1 MKANLLLLA
10 LIALVGCD
18 NVNTPENTTATVPVS
33 NLPQVTHSSAIIDK
47 IVNRAWK
54 LSATATELAQP
65 GRIRIFLE
73 NGVLLQGSCWEPF
86 RLSNWKPT
94 GPDSFA
100 WNEDGIEITA
110 TVALADPAAILTMQL
125 PNEARSERLVPMD
138 APFVCPDYP
147 K

>member
-1 MKANLLLLA
+1 MKANWFLFT
-10 LIALVGCD
+10 LIALAGCD
-18 NVNTPENTTATVPVS
+18 GAKAPDATEATAPAS
-33 NLPQVTHSSAIIDK
+33 NSPQAVQSSAIIERL
-47 IVNRAWK
+47 VNRAWK

-73 NGVLLQGSCWEPF
+73 NGVFLQGSCWEPF
-86 RLSNWKPT
+86 RLSNWKAT
-94 GPDSFA
+94 GPNSFS

-110 TVALADPAAILTMQL
+110 TVALADPAAIVTMQL
-125 PNEARSERLVPMD
+125 PTEARSERLVPME